1 MTNPDRIAVCIVV
14 ENLPVPLDRRVW
26 KEARALTEAGYRVSV
41 ICPRAKGFEAGYE
54 LLEGIE
60 IYRHRAREA
69 SGAAGYF
76 LEYSWALLAEFYLTL
91 KVFARS
97 RFRVLQACNPPD
109 TIFLIAGFFR
119 LFGVRFVFDQHDL
132 GPELFEAKFG
142 RRGGLIYSTLL
153 FLEAC
158 SFRLAH
164 SCLATSESLRE
175 IAMIRGGK
183 NPESVFVV
191 RNCPDLSTFD
201 RPRPAS
207 SEKFGKAH
215 LVTYVGFM
223 GDQDGLDLLLD
234 AIEHLVTRIGRRDT
248 HFLLVG
254 NGSSLGS
261 LKALCASKGL
271 TEYVTFTGQVTHSQ
285 VADYLAQSDL
295 GVAPDP
301 KNAMN
306 DKLTMIKILEY
317 MAFGLPIVLFDL
329 EEGRRIAGSAAAYA
343 TPNDPA
349 DFAAKIAVLLD
360 CSECRSTMGAAGR
373 RKVESELNW
382 NQEKKSLIRAY
393 EAVLQDCRVG

>member
-1 MTNPDRIAVCIVV
+1 MNKRDRTAICIVV

-26 KEARALTEAGYRVSV
+26 KEALALTEAGYRVSV
-41 ICPRAKGFEAGYE
+41 ICPRRKGFEAAYE
-54 LLEGIE
+54 LLDGIE
-60 IYRHRAREA
+60 IYRHRAHEA
-69 SGAAGYF
+69 SGAAGYL
-76 LEYSWALLAEFYLTL
+76 LEYSWSLLAELYLTL
-91 KVFARS
+91 KVYART

-109 TIFLIAGFFR
+109 TIFLIACLFR

-142 RRGGLIYSTLL
+142 MRGRLIYSTLL
-153 FLEAC
+153 LLEAC

-175 IAMIRGGK
+175 IAMTRGGK
-183 NPESVFVV
+183 NPERVFVV

-201 RPRPAS
+201 RPRYTS
-207 SEKFGKAH
+207 GNKFGKTH

-234 AIEHLVTRIGRRDT
+234 AIEHLVTRIGRRDA

-254 NGSSLGS
+254 NGTSLGS
-261 LKALCASKGL
+261 LKALCANKGL
-271 TEYVTFTGQVTHSQ
+271 NEYVTFTGQVTHSE

-329 EEGRRIAGSAAAYA
+329 EEGRRIAGSAGVYA

-349 DFAAKIAVLLD
+349 DFAAKIATLLD
-360 CSECRSTMGAAGR
+360 CSGCRAKMGIVGR

-393 EAVLQDCRVG
+393 EAALHDSRVG